1 MAETIG
7 ERIKAKR
14 EELNLTQSQVAEKLF
29 VTQQTVARWEGNK
42 HLPPITALQDLGK
55 LFKVDTSYFFG
66 GEKVIVHKFNLFAFF
81 GSVVFNLLF
90 FWLIAV
96 VIVTFLGTLWAFLG
110 GSLISPIVFFYQ
122 VIQHIHVFELTRLI
136 AAISMSLLAIAV
148 LPIWWKINVYLW
160 RILKAYYRYNVNSIF
175 YEIAPHDIDK

>member
-66 GEKVIVHKFNLFAFF
+66 VKKSSCINLICSPSLAAWCLIFCSF
-81 GSVVFNLLF
+81 G
-90 FWLIAV
+90 
-96 VIVTFLGTLWAFLG
+96 
-110 GSLISPIVFFYQ
+110 
-122 VIQHIHVFELTRLI
+122 
-136 AAISMSLLAIAV
+136 
-148 LPIWWKINVYLW
+148 
-160 RILKAYYRYNVNSIF
+160 
-175 YEIAPHDIDK
+175 